1 MRETGRVLVTAPT
14 ELPVSRAE
22 IKDHLRANV
31 DDTEQDDL
39 IDGIIEA
46 AVDEAEQYTW
56 RKFCTQTWD
65 IYFDAFP
72 SGGGC
77 FEVPLPPL
85 QSVTSITYVDA
96 DGVSTV
102 LSSALYQVDTSA
114 EPAIIRAAYNETW
127 PVTRDQT
134 LQVVKVRCVVGYLTI
149 AKIPKAIIQ
158 AIKIIAGR
166 MYGPVTEDVVVGT
179 ITATVP
185 MAAQHLL
192 DKHAVRRMVA

>member
-1 MRETGRVLVTAPT
+1 MRETGRVLITAPT

-31 DDTEQDDL
+31 DDTAQDDL
-39 IDGIIEA
+39 IDGLIA
-46 AVDEAEQYTW
+46 SAVDEAESYTW
-56 RKFCTQTWD
+56 RRFCTQTWD
-65 IYFDAFP
+65 IYFDGFP
-72 SGGGC
+72 PGGEC

-85 QSVTSITYVDA
+85 QSVTSITYVDT

-114 EPAIIRAAYNETW
+114 EPAVIRSAYNETW

-134 LQVVKVRCVVGYLTI
+134 LQVVKVRCVVGYTTV
-149 AKIPKAIIQ
+149 AKIPKTIIQ

-166 MYGPVTEDVVVGT
+166 LYGPVTEDVVVGT

-185 MAAQHLL
+185 FAAQHLL
-192 DKHAVRRMVA
+192 DRHSVRRMVA